1 MFCIGL
7 VGILDGDPWGF
18 YFKNFFLLVFFELL
32 VDGVKYAYLMRK
44 CGLNP
49 DETFNKY
56 EESLVEKLLS
66 SGDRAA
72 SRSLGIAQVPLGCVF
87 ARYISIAMSSHMFQ
101 EFWKS
106 LSSDNDY
113 YIFNKRVVLVI
124 LVFLILCSMK
134 VMTGYWLVGYA
145 GYQHN
150 IMLDRKKER
159 LRKEN

>member
-1 MFCIGL
+1 
-7 VGILDGDPWGF
+7 
-18 YFKNFFLLVFFELL
+18 
-32 VDGVKYAYLMRK
+32 
-44 CGLNP
+44 
-49 DETFNKY
+49 
-56 EESLVEKLLS
+56 
-66 SGDRAA
+66 
-72 SRSLGIAQVPLGCVF
+72 
-87 ARYISIAMSSHMFQ
+87 MFQ